1 MSRTRTNREIIIQE
15 PEVNNNLEL
24 GKNDIPDTI
33 PPIPPKSLYG
43 NDLKKIKS
51 FKKLRRGYKLANQKN
66 IFLNDLKQ
74 LLKQFPHELHQYDDE
89 LLIEILNIAESFFI
103 YGSSEERENIK
114 QDCISELMKPYFKN
128 DQDLLNKTISH
139 IWQHVHKSTLARR
152 LWARF
157 KNFFFASK

>member
-15 PEVNNNLEL
+15 PEGNNLDL
-24 GKNDIPDTI
+24 GKNDISDTI

-51 FKKLRRGYKLANQKN
+51 FKKLRRGYKLANQKA

-74 LLKQFPHELHQYDDE
+74 LLKQFPAEFHQYDDE

-114 QDCISELMKPYFKN
+114 QECISELMKPYFKN
-128 DQDLLNKTISH
+128 DQELLMKTISH
-139 IWQHVHKSTLARR
+139 IWRYVNKSNLRRR